1 MCFQGLADLAAA
13 SEAVQEAEGDGGPG
27 AVTQIIVQHV
37 EVGDPEQEEEGDPG
51 NPHHPPAHH
60 IELTSLPP
68 GGVVTLPRGIVNLPP
83 GVLQL
88 QPGGG
93 GLVTAEDGSA
103 NITFVEGQWPTTTAQ
118 TITEHSGEESVVII
132 EQPAT

>member
-1 MCFQGLADLAAA
+1 MADLAAA
-13 SEAVQEAEGDGGPG
+13 SEAVQEAEGVGDRGPRT
-27 AVTQIIVQHV
+27 VTQIIVMDPG
-37 EVGDPEQEEEGDPG
+37 EEGGDSTGDP
-51 NPHHPPAHH
+51 HHQPAQH

-68 GGVVTLPRGIVNLPP
+68 GGVVTLPGGIVNLPP

-93 GLVTAEDGSA
+93 GLVTTEDGLG
-103 NITFVEGQWPTTTAQ
+103 NITLVHEQWPATTTTQ

>member
-1 MCFQGLADLAAA
+1 MRFQGLADLAAA
-13 SEAVQEAEGDGGPG
+13 SEAVQEAEGAGDGGPG

-37 EVGDPEQEEEGDPG
+37 EVGDPGQEEGGPGD
-51 NPHHPPAHH
+51 PHHPPANH

-68 GGVVTLPRGIVNLPP
+68 GGVVTLPGGIVNLPP

-93 GLVTAEDGSA
+93 GLVTTEEGSA
-103 NITFVEGQWPTTTAQ
+103 NITLVEGQWPTTT
-118 TITEHSGEESVVII
+118 TEHSGEESVVII